1 MFLVHNYMRN
11 FLLASLDVIKKP
23 LNNLELIIRAY
34 ASTSYSSAT
43 ASFSSCEKIKKSEMK
58 FDVASKLSFWG
69 ESHFEIY
76 VHEFTYH
83 MPNGT
88 K

>member
-1 MFLVHNYMRN
+1 MNKEKNGGKRIKKLRDEYCIFMFLVHNYMRN

-58 FDVASKLSFWG
+58 FDVASKLSF
-69 ESHFEIY
+69 
-76 VHEFTYH
+76 
-83 MPNGT
+83 
-88 K
+88 